1 MFAIFRISIPFVLL
15 LSFFSSAVY
24 AQQADSTVGTGKRDT
39 SRLDFVGRFK
49 KLGTEEAVR
58 SINTYEKGRLSI
70 HQRKVVDL
78 IDKTSQQLKIY
89 LKKGIDTLGIIEEL
103 KTTRS
108 SLDIVREGVFVNKG
122 TVQTQRNL
130 TVSSAILTELVARI
144 HRRRLQLETYATDLV
159 NYRDRIDSLSSD
171 TAIYSFPDDSLKL
184 LKYLQKISVVAN
196 ELRPLDS
203 TLNLAVNNVLDL
215 KTKVD
220 VMEFELNTAL
230 EDVELYR
237 TQLSSGNFDR
247 EFSNIWGPV
256 GFSRPFGEIL
266 QFSRAKER
274 LALNFYISDNK
285 GKLLFLFV
293 MIALVTFFLGSL
305 KQRVHKNGNLD
316 PLFKDK
322 LVIKYPFLSALV
334 INLSIFQFIF
344 YDPPFIFSFWFW
356 LISAIALAFM
366 FRKYITTFW
375 VNFWIIMIAL
385 FVLASADN
393 LLLQASRM
401 ERWLMLG
408 LSVFGIIYGSYILW
422 SDRKNELKE
431 KRILYAIGFVVV
443 LQIAAAFFNI
453 FGRFNLSKTL
463 MATGYVGLVIAILFL
478 WTIRLIN
485 EGLRIASE
493 IYKHPDKKLFY
504 INFDKVGERVPGI
517 FYALLVLGWFILI
530 ARNFYAFKLLTGPVY
545 DFITT
550 ERTVGDYSFT
560 ISGLSIFLLILICS
574 LILSKIVSFFASD
587 PVETHSQES
596 NSTKVGLGSWLLL
609 VRIFII
615 SMGLFLALAAAG
627 IPLDKITI
635 ILGALGVGIGLGL
648 QSLVNNLVSGLIIA
662 FEKPVNVGD
671 MIEINGK
678 PGKMKSIGFRSSVV
692 TLADGAALIIPNGD
706 LLSQHLVNW
715 SVGKNI
721 KRISFPVGVAY
732 GSDLDKV
739 KTILMGILSDHEKI
753 LKSPLP
759 EVVADQFSQ
768 NAINFEIQFW
778 VRHVREAQQIKG
790 DIIAKIDRT
799 FKQEGIIIPI
809 PQHEVRVKYINKPEG
824 EK

>member
-1 MFAIFRISIPFVLL
+1 MFASFRISIPFIFIA
-15 LSFFSSAVY
+15 FFFFNTMY
-24 AQQADSTVGTGKRDT
+24 AQQADSAVGANKRDS

-49 KLGTEEAVR
+49 KFGTEEAVR
-58 SINTYEKGRLSI
+58 SIDTYEKGRLSI

-89 LKKGIDTLGIIEEL
+89 LKKGIDTSGIIEEL

-108 SLDIVREGVFVNKG
+108 SLNIVREGVFVNKG

-144 HRRRLQLETYATDLV
+144 HRRRLQLETYADDLV

-184 LKYLQKISVVAN
+184 IKYLQKISVVAK
-196 ELRPLDS
+196 ELGPLDS
-203 TLNLAVNNVLDL
+203 TLNLAVGNVLDL

-220 VMEFELNTAL
+220 LMEFELNAAL

-237 TQLSSGNFDR
+237 RQLSSGNFDR
-247 EFSNIWGPV
+247 EFANIWGPV
-256 GFSRPFGEIL
+256 GFSRPFSEII
-266 QFSRAKER
+266 QFSKAKER

-285 GKLLFLFV
+285 GKIFFLFGL
-293 MIALVTFFLGSL
+293 IALMTFFLGTL
-305 KQRVHKNGNLD
+305 KQRVQINGTVD
-316 PLFKDK
+316 PDLKGK
-322 LVIKYPFLSALV
+322 LVIRYPFLSSLV

-344 YDPPFIFSFWFW
+344 YDPPFIFNFWFW
-356 LISAIALAFM
+356 LISAIALAIM
-366 FRKYITTFW
+366 FRKYITPFW
-375 VNFWIIMIAL
+375 VNFWIIMIVL

-393 LLLQASRM
+393 LLLQASRL

-422 SDRKNELKE
+422 SDRKHELKE
-431 KRILYAIGFVVV
+431 KRILYAIAFVVI
-443 LQIAAAFFNI
+443 LQTAAVFFNI

-504 INFDKVGERVPGI
+504 INFDKVGEKVPGI

-545 DFITT
+545 EFITT
-550 ERTVGDYSFT
+550 ERTVGNYTFT

-574 LILSKIVSFFASD
+574 LLLSKIVSFFASD
-587 PVETHSQES
+587 PVETHPQETAT
-596 NSTKVGLGSWLLL
+596 TKVGLGSWLLL

-648 QSLVNNLVSGLIIA
+648 QGLVNNLVSGLIIA

-671 MIEINGK
+671 WIEINGK

-692 TLADGAALIIPNGD
+692 TLADGSALIIPNGD

-715 SVGKNI
+715 SEGKNI

-739 KTILMGILSDHEKI
+739 KTIIDGYFSRTGKGFEK
-753 LKSPLP
+753 PLTG
-759 EVVADQFSQ
+759 SGSRS
-768 NAINFEIQFW
+768 IQSKCDYF
-778 VRHVREAQQIKG
+778 
-790 DIIAKIDRT
+790 
-799 FKQEGIIIPI
+799 
-809 PQHEVRVKYINKPEG
+809 
-824 EK
+824 